1 MSTENSLPLVR
12 GWGAGPAAGGGQH
25 ATKLGRSL
33 HSGRT
38 LTLLRQAIVDGSLVS
53 GTPLVETQLAQQLA
67 VSRGPIRSALSVLES
82 EGLAKTLPN
91 GRMVVVGL
99 TPEDVHDLIGVRFEL
114 EFTAVRWGLA
124 RLAPLEDVESAMAA
138 IEDAHAS
145 DEQLV
150 ALDMA
155 FHRALVEL
163 GRSRFLLRSWSALAP
178 VIQTLIS
185 TGNQRLGDREPETHL
200 ARIVESHS
208 ALMAALRARDADA
221 VGARL
226 RAQFELTEAMCAEP
240 GTRPAQPE
248 LRR

>member
-1 MSTENSLPLVR
+1 
-12 GWGAGPAAGGGQH
+12 
-25 ATKLGRSL
+25 
-33 HSGRT
+33 
-38 LTLLRQAIVDGSLVS
+38 
-53 GTPLVETQLAQQLA
+53 
-67 VSRGPIRSALSVLES
+67 
-82 EGLAKTLPN
+82 
-91 GRMVVVGL
+91 
-99 TPEDVHDLIGVRFEL
+99 
-114 EFTAVRWGLA
+114 
-124 RLAPLEDVESAMAA
+124 MAA

-200 ARIVESHS
+200 ARIVESHTT
-208 ALMAALRARDADA
+208 LMAALRARDADA

-226 RAQFELTEAMCAEP
+226 RAQFELTEAMCAGP

-248 LRR
+248 PRR